1 MNKRVNTIYWNILPL
16 LNTKADFLCCI
27 GQRGNGKT
35 FGVLKYFLEQYKK
48 TKKRF
53 CYIRRWDEDIKAYR
67 MEQLFTPFRNIIDE
81 LFGPEFEIVYKNHKF
96 YLVNGNGTKVDTLG
110 YVLSISSSAHTKSV
124 AYTNV
129 GFILYDEF
137 IRMSGEQ
144 ELKDEMSRFDNT
156 LSTIIRGDNTNVKV
170 FMLANTVSKYSP
182 FFMRFGIDIN
192 KVEQGQIVEK
202 EIPLETGEVLK
213 VALEYCKFNKD
224 AAKKISKYS
233 TNAMIKSGKW
243 EIPDTDEIP
252 TVPNSKVKEQ
262 LLFTI
267 YQEEVNVII
276 GCFLRKEKWAE
287 LKKNDSLLF
296 VPEYHVRE
304 FLVLRTVEKKSSYF
318 HLSKEKS
325 LKYTD
330 YNDLNIMLRD
340 IKENTG
346 IDFDDELYRGRVFCD
361 NCFTGDYFCN
371 AWVNFG
377 RVAARE
383 LL

>member
-1 MNKRVNTIYWNILPL
+1 MKKSIYWNPSKLIG
-16 LNTKADFLCCI
+16 TGADFMLCI

-35 FGVLKYFLEQYKK
+35 YGIIKYFLQQYKK

-53 CYIRRWDEDIKAYR
+53 CYLRRWDEDIKAYR
-67 MEQLFTPFRNIIDE
+67 MEQLFAPFRNLIDE
-81 LFGPEFEIVYKNHKF
+81 LFGDEFTIVYKNHKF

-110 YVLSISSSAHTKSV
+110 YVLSISSSAHTKSIS
-124 AYTNV
+124 YTNV

-137 IRMSGEQ
+137 IRMTGEQ
-144 ELKDEMSRFDNT
+144 ELRDEMSRFDNT
-156 LSTIIRGDNTNVKV
+156 LSTIIRGDNINVKV

-182 FFMRFGIDIN
+182 FFLRFAIDIN
-192 KVEQGQIVEK
+192 KIDQGTITVK
-202 EIPLETGEVLK
+202 DIPLETGEVLK
-213 VALEYCKFNKD
+213 VALEYCEFNEE
-224 AAKKISKYS
+224 ASKKISKYS

-243 EIPDTDEIP
+243 EIPETDEIP
-252 TVPNSKVKEQ
+252 TVPNSIIKEQ

-267 YQEEVNVII
+267 YSEEVNVTV
-276 GCFLRKEKWAE
+276 GCFLRREKWAE
-287 LKKNDSLLF
+287 LIKNDQLLY
-296 VPEYHVRE
+296 VPKYHTRE
-304 FLVLRTVEKKSSYF
+304 FLVLRTVDKKSSYF

-330 YNDLNIMLRD
+330 YNDLSIMLKD
-340 IKENTG
+340 IKEQTD

-371 AWVNFG
+371 AWVKFG

>member
-1 MNKRVNTIYWNILPL
+1 MKKSIYWNPSKLIG
-16 LNTKADFLCCI
+16 TGADFMLCI

-35 FGVLKYFLEQYKK
+35 YGILKYFLQQYKK

-53 CYIRRWDEDIKAYR
+53 CYLRRWDEDIKAYR
-67 MEQLFTPFRNIIDE
+67 MEQLFAPFRNLIDE
-81 LFGPEFEIVYKNHKF
+81 LFGDEFTIVYKNHKF

-110 YVLSISSSAHTKSV
+110 YVLSISSSAHTKSIS
-124 AYTNV
+124 YTNV
-129 GFILYDEF
+129 GYILYDEF
-137 IRMSGEQ
+137 IRMTGEQ
-144 ELKDEMSRFDNT
+144 ELRDEMSRFDNT
-156 LSTIIRGDNTNVKV
+156 LSTIIRGDNVNVKV

-182 FFMRFGIDIN
+182 FFLRFAIDIN
-192 KVEQGQIVEK
+192 KIEQGTITVK
-202 EIPLETGEVLK
+202 DIPLETGDILK
-213 VALEYCKFNKD
+213 VALEYCEFNEE
-224 AAKKISKYS
+224 ASKKISKYS

-243 EIPDTDEIP
+243 EIPETDEIP
-252 TVPNSKVKEQ
+252 TVPNSIIKEQ

-267 YQEEVNVII
+267 YSEEVNVTV
-276 GCFLRKEKWAE
+276 GCFLRREKWAE
-287 LKKNDSLLF
+287 LVKNDQLLF
-296 VPEYHVRE
+296 VPKYHVRE
-304 FLVLRTVEKKSSYF
+304 FLVLRTVDKKSSYF

-330 YNDLNIMLRD
+330 YNDLGIMLKD
-340 IKENTG
+340 IKDQTD

-371 AWVNFG
+371 AWVKFG

>member
-1 MNKRVNTIYWNILPL
+1 MKKSIYWNPSKLIG
-16 LNTKADFLCCI
+16 TGADFMLCI

-35 FGVLKYFLEQYKK
+35 YGILKYFLQQYKK

-53 CYIRRWDEDIKAYR
+53 CYLRRWDEDIKAYR
-67 MEQLFTPFRNIIDE
+67 MEQLFAPFRNLIDE
-81 LFGPEFEIVYKNHKF
+81 LFGDEFTIVYKNHKF

-110 YVLSISSSAHTKSV
+110 YVLSISSSAHTKSIS
-124 AYTNV
+124 YTNV
-129 GFILYDEF
+129 GYILYDEF
-137 IRMSGEQ
+137 IRMTGEQ
-144 ELKDEMSRFDNT
+144 ELRDEMSRFDNT
-156 LSTIIRGDNTNVKV
+156 LSTIIRGDNINVKV

-182 FFMRFGIDIN
+182 FFLRFAIDIN
-192 KVEQGQIVEK
+192 KIEQGTITVK
-202 EIPLETGEVLK
+202 DIPLETGDILK
-213 VALEYCKFNKD
+213 VALEYCEFNEE
-224 AAKKISKYS
+224 ASKKISKYS

-243 EIPDTDEIP
+243 EIPETDEIP
-252 TVPNSKVKEQ
+252 TVPNSIIKEQ

-267 YQEEVNVII
+267 YSEEVNVTV
-276 GCFLRKEKWAE
+276 GCFLRREKWAE
-287 LKKNDSLLF
+287 LIKNDQLLY
-296 VPEYHVRE
+296 VPKYHVRE
-304 FLVLRTVEKKSSYF
+304 FLVLRTVDKKSSYF

-330 YNDLNIMLRD
+330 YNDLGIMLKD
-340 IKENTG
+340 IKDQTD

-371 AWVNFG
+371 AWVKFG